1 MSSGHL
7 RNAAPRLWLRILV
20 LTILCTLVAVAGL
33 VAGFAQLVLGAR
45 LLLLSSL
52 IVVCLTLAIFALI
65 VAFSSV
71 LPLRR
76 REFGDWL

>member
-1 MSSGHL
+1 MNSNHL
-7 RNAAPRLWLRILV
+7 RNTAPRFWLRILV

-33 VAGFAQLVLGAR
+33 VAGFAQLVLGAKV
-45 LLLLSSL
+45 LLLSSL

-71 LPLRR
+71 VPLRR